1 MSLASAKNRST
12 RYSLVVFLI
21 LTLFL
26 CAIFFYIRNSKTD
39 ELRFYTHQLT
49 ALNEDYTQVDSA
61 IVMLYKADN
70 NCRLYAATGEKKHIK
85 AYWEA
90 INFVSTTL
98 ENIKAIDEQK
108 EKDAPESIKGLV
120 AQKKA
125 RTELYLKLRILADS
139 LIKVSSV
146 IDSTKNQFQANDG
159 RQVSYSKFKTMVSVD
174 TIHTAKQQGPE
185 KNLLGRLAAAF
196 SRKKNEAKAAD
207 TSKKLVRTEVKL
219 DTSLKSRNFNR
230 LQLQK
235 MNDYFRNLYATN
247 RTLNKHEAEVLELNN
262 QIITKLVNLL
272 RDYKNYEKRFVA
284 LNRTEIKSNIETT
297 VKSIDKMFVL
307 SIVLLLALVLAIL
320 YNLWKIY
327 KNESELINYSQKASQ
342 YAISKSRFLANM
354 SHEIRTPLNSVIG
367 FSEQLSQGQ
376 LNEQQ
381 AEQVSAIRSSSTM
394 LLDVV
399 NDILDF
405 SKYETG
411 KVNFD
416 KIAFTPLDAINDVVN
431 SISIQATNKNIELKK
446 ELSFK
451 KNVCFMGD
459 SLRLKQVVMNLLS
472 NAIKFTNEG
481 SVTIRAEIIPNS
493 KKQAVLQVQVIDT
506 GIGIATE
513 DLSMI
518 FDEFAQVYYSSS
530 KIRQK
535 GTGLGLA
542 ICKKIVEFQ
551 GGRIGV
557 KSELGKGSTFS
568 FEIPYEVCKENSEEV
583 KSHVAGTGVD
593 HLEGKRILLAD
604 DNKMNILLAQTVLKK
619 YKLVTDVAY
628 DGKEAYELFEKNE
641 YDLILTDIQMPE
653 MGGVELT
660 RKIRAY
666 AKPAKRNILI
676 LGVTANVLQEDRQK
690 YIDSGINDLV
700 LKPFSEKELIDK
712 IASYF

>member
-1 MSLASAKNRST
+1 MPLTSAKNRST

-26 CAIFFYIRNSKTD
+26 CAIFFYVRNSKTD
-39 ELRFYTHQLT
+39 DLRYFTNQFTSLK
-49 ALNEDYTQVDSA
+49 EDYTQIDSA

-70 NCRLYAATGEKKHIK
+70 NCRLYTATGEKKYIK
-85 AYWEA
+85 AYWES

-98 ENIKAIDEQK
+98 ENIHNIDVEK
-108 EKDAPESIKGLV
+108 EKNAPKSLKGLV
-120 AQKKA
+120 EQKKA
-125 RTELYLKLRILADS
+125 RTDLYLRLRILADS
-139 LIKVSSV
+139 LIKVSLG
-146 IDSTKNQFQANDG
+146 IDSTRNQFQPTNA
-159 RQVSYSKFKTMVSVD
+159 RQMTYSKLKTMVSVD
-174 TIHTAKQQGPE
+174 TIHTAQQKGPE
-185 KNLLGRLAAAF
+185 KNLFGRLADAF
-196 SRKKNEAKAAD
+196 SRKKEKGKAAD

-219 DTSLKSRNFNR
+219 DTSSKSKDFNK
-230 LQLQK
+230 LQWQK

-247 RTLNKHEAEVLELNN
+247 RTLNKHEAEILELNN
-262 QIITKLVNLL
+262 QIITELVTLL
-272 RDYKNYEKRFVA
+272 RDYKSYERKFVA
-284 LNRTEIKSNIETT
+284 INRTELKGNIETT

-307 SIVLLLALVLAIL
+307 SIVLLLVLVLAIL

-327 KNESELINYSQKASQ
+327 KNENELINYSQKASQ

-376 LNEQQ
+376 LNPQQ
-381 AEQVSAIRSSSTM
+381 SEQVSAIRSSSVM

-416 KIAFTPLDAINDVVN
+416 KIAFVPLDAISEVVN
-431 SISIQATNKNIELKK
+431 SISIQAANKNLKLNK

-472 NAIKFTNEG
+472 NAIKFTEQG
-481 SVTIRAEIIPNS
+481 SVTIKAEIIPNT

-506 GIGIATE
+506 GIGIAPQ
-513 DLSMI
+513 DLDMI

-530 KIRQK
+530 KLKQK

-557 KSELGKGSTFS
+557 KSEVGKGSTFS
-568 FEIPYEVCKENSEEV
+568 FEIPYEICKENSEEV
-583 KSHVAGTGVD
+583 KSFVVGQGVS

-619 YKLVTDVAY
+619 YKLHTDVAY
-628 DGKEAYELFEKNE
+628 DGKEAYELFEKNL

-660 RKIRAY
+660 RRIRTY
-666 AKPAKRNILI
+666 VNPVKRNIVI

-690 YIDSGINDLV
+690 YIESGINDLV

>member
-1 MSLASAKNRST
+1 MPLASAKNRST

-49 ALNEDYTQVDSA
+49 ALNEDYTQVDSS

-70 NCRLYAATGEKKHIK
+70 NCRLYAATGEKKYIK

-90 INFVSTTL
+90 IGFVSNTL
-98 ENIKAIDEQK
+98 ETIRDIDEQK
-108 EKDAPESIKGLV
+108 EKNAPKSIRGLV
-120 AQKKA
+120 EQKKT
-125 RTELYLKLRILADS
+125 RTAIYLKLRILADS
-139 LIKVSSV
+139 LIKVSST

-159 RQVSYSKFKTMVSVD
+159 RQMTYSKFKTMVSVD
-174 TIHTAKQQGPE
+174 TIHAAKQKEPE
-185 KNLLGRLAAAF
+185 KNLFGRLAAAF
-196 SRKKNEAKAAD
+196 SRKKGEAKAAD

-235 MNDYFRNLYATN
+235 MNDYFRNLYAAN
-247 RTLNKHEAEVLELNN
+247 RKLNKHEAEVLELNN
-262 QIITKLVNLL
+262 QIITELVNLL
-272 RDYKNYEKRFVA
+272 RDYKTYEKSFVA
-284 LNRTEIKSNIETT
+284 MNRTEISGNIETT

-307 SIVLLLALVLAIL
+307 SIVLLLVLVLAIL

-376 LNEQQ
+376 LNGQQ
-381 AEQVSAIRSSSTM
+381 AEQVSAIRSSSVM

-416 KIAFTPLDAINDVVN
+416 KIAFTPMDAISEVVN
-431 SISIQATNKNIELKK
+431 SISIQASNKNIELKK

-481 SVTIRAEIIPNS
+481 SVTIKAELIPNT

-506 GIGIATE
+506 GIGIASE
-513 DLSMI
+513 DLDMI

-568 FEIPYEVCKENSEEV
+568 FEIPYELCKENSQEV
-583 KSHVAGTGVD
+583 KSHVVGAGVD

-628 DGKEAYELFEKNE
+628 DGKEAFELFEQNN

-666 AKPAKRNILI
+666 VKPAKRNILI

>member
-1 MSLASAKNRST
+1 MPLTSAKNRST

-39 ELRFYTHQLT
+39 DLRFYTHQLT
-49 ALNEDYTQVDSA
+49 ALNEDYTQIDSS

-70 NCRLYAATGEKKHIK
+70 NCRLYAATGEKKYIK

-90 INFVSTTL
+90 IDFVSATL
-98 ENIKAIDEQK
+98 EKIKDVDEEK
-108 EKDAPESIKGLV
+108 EKNAPKSIKGLV
-120 AQKKA
+120 EKKKA
-125 RTELYLKLRILADS
+125 RTELYLRLRLLADS
-139 LIKVSSV
+139 LIKVSST
-146 IDSTKNQFQANDG
+146 IDSSKNQFQGSNG
-159 RQVSYSKFKTMVSVD
+159 RQLTYSKLKTMVTVD
-174 TIHTAKQQGPE
+174 TIHTAKQKAPE
-185 KNLLGRLAAAF
+185 KNLFGRLAAAF
-196 SRKKNEAKAAD
+196 SRKKDEGKAAD

-219 DTSLKSRNFNR
+219 DTSLTSRNFNR
-230 LQLQK
+230 LQMQK

-247 RTLNKHEAEVLELNN
+247 RTLNKHEADVLELNN
-262 QIITKLVNLL
+262 QIITELVGLL
-272 RDYKNYEKRFVA
+272 RNYKNYEKGFVA
-284 LNRTEIKSNIETT
+284 MNRTEIKGNIETT

-376 LNEQQ
+376 LNAQQ
-381 AEQVSAIRSSSTM
+381 AEQVSAIRSSSVM

-416 KIAFTPLDAINDVVN
+416 KIAFTPLDAINEVVN
-431 SISIQATNKNIELKK
+431 SISIQAINKNIELKK
-446 ELSFK
+446 ELAFK
-451 KNVCFMGD
+451 KNVCFTGD

-472 NAIKFTNEG
+472 NAIKFTSTG
-481 SVTIRAEIIPNS
+481 SVTIKADVVSTS

-513 DLSMI
+513 DLDMI

-530 KIRQK
+530 KIKQK

-568 FEIPYEVCKENSEEV
+568 FEIPYELCKENSEEV
-583 KSHVAGTGVD
+583 KSHVVGAGVD

-628 DGKEAYELFEKNE
+628 DGKQAYELFEQNT
-641 YDLILTDIQMPE
+641 YDVILTDIQMPE

-666 AKPAKRNILI
+666 TKPAKRNILI

-690 YIDSGINDLV
+690 YIESGINDLV